1 MRCTRKKICTLLLCS
16 TVFFFGCEG
25 AASTVNQVIVF
36 GDSLSD
42 LGFQDE
48 LGPIIRKSPLWTS
61 PGGESWPF
69 YLVHDLK
76 LKTITVNNSTQP
88 NQKNTFVSALGMG
101 DDYAA
106 GGAVTDGVGIGTAN
120 YIPPSMSQ
128 QVNHYLEKS
137 VAEDKSLTLA
147 ILWGGANDIFM
158 TLSATDPSLAA
169 IRGAKQAADNIN
181 DCAKRLIQQGVSRVI
196 VMNLPD
202 LGRVPFAQKQKE
214 KKPDLP
220 NLLTAASNAFNT
232 QLRLQL
238 AKGVEIFDVKN
249 MLDTLLANKSISIGD
264 QVVSFDNVTDSSCT
278 YDLNKGIESISA
290 LNCIPPVRESSEN
303 YLFEDGLHP
312 TDSGHQI
319 IAAKLVEFIEAENS
333 H

>member
-1 MRCTRKKICTLLLCS
+1 
-16 TVFFFGCEG
+16 
-25 AASTVNQVIVF
+25 
-36 GDSLSD
+36 
-42 LGFQDE
+42 
-48 LGPIIRKSPLWTS
+48 
-61 PGGESWPF
+61 
-69 YLVHDLK
+69 
-76 LKTITVNNSTQP
+76 
-88 NQKNTFVSALGMG
+88 MG